1 MRRELVAC
9 AMVLLVP
16 GAALGSEST
25 APPNGSS
32 AIDDTAAAAYRER
45 PYAFCKDPKF
55 LVGERRET
63 ACALAT
69 EIEDCEALA
78 KLCANPRAEPTHEG
92 LSTLLDVLAPVG
104 RALLYVI
111 VAAILLAVALPVLRA
126 LARVRRWRRTST
138 TAAPKPLSAPQEEAG
153 AETPSD
159 VLSLA
164 DELSDRG
171 DLARALRLYL
181 RAALTALDRR
191 GAIRLGRHRTNGEYV
206 RECRDPSSKAELSK
220 LVGDVERVEFGGA
233 TASADLVRGVR
244 ARARQIVHAAAVV
257 GALVSLLGC
266 KALSAPLSDPTGDE
280 LALDVFERN
289 GLTVK
294 PLETSLATLPIS
306 EETRDYVL
314 LVDAERVPLESG
326 ARAHLLRWVEEGGAL
341 VLLGNVPSWPSELGA
356 RRETAATRDVTVLT
370 RSPLTHSQSLR
381 GRVARA
387 DSLVL
392 SKASLT
398 LDVAKLGDQTYA
410 TKLWVGS
417 GVVLAIANDDLM
429 TNVAMRVPGNPTA
442 IVTLLR
448 DFAPELSEI
457 RVAKSEDGVSPPS
470 NPMAA
475 LIAAGLGKGVWH
487 ALAAACLLF
496 FAYGARHAR
505 ARSAEIP
512 TRREYREHVT
522 AVGGLYARAHADAHA
537 LSRYGRFFL
546 LRAHELAPRGS
557 DPLAHLATQ
566 ANVPLT
572 HVRELVARAESA
584 DDVRR
589 GDERA
594 LIREFKDLL
603 TPRRAGPHDRRP
615 P

>member
-1 MRRELVAC
+1 MRSKLLAC

-233 TASADLVRGVR
+233 PPSADLVRGVR
-244 ARARQIVHAAAVV
+244 ARARQLVQAAAVV

-289 GLTVK
+289 GFTVK
-294 PLETSLATLPIS
+294 PLDTSLATLPVS
-306 EETRDYVL
+306 DETHDYVL
-314 LVDAERVPLESG
+314 LVDAERVPLEAE

-341 VLLGNVPSWPSELGA
+341 VLLGNAPSWPSELGA
-356 RRETAATRDVTVLT
+356 RHETASTRDL
-370 RSPLTHSQSLR
+370 SISAQSLNHSQDLR

-392 SKASLT
+392 AKTSLSF
-398 LDVAKLGDQTYA
+398 DRAKLGERTYA

-417 GVVLAIANDDLM
+417 GLVLAIANDDLM

-442 IVTLLR
+442 LVTLLR

-457 RVAKSEDGVSPPS
+457 RVAKSEDGVPPPS

-594 LIREFKDLL
+594 LIRELKDLL